1 MVYLIKKNI
10 EHEAE
15 NLWQGKGADICFLQE
30 NISKFIEIVSTKC
43 VEGFGDGIE
52 FPLQYL
58 MDATDHFK
66 EAIKK
71 RDDYLLADCLYYEWR
86 EIIIVFIELCEAL
99 EK

>member
-1 MVYLIKKNI
+1 MIYLIKKNI
-10 EHEAE
+10 EHEAKT
-15 NLWQGKGADICFLQE
+15 LWQGKGADISVLQE
-30 NISKFIEIVSTKC
+30 NISTLVKIITTKC
-43 VEGFGDGIE
+43 AEGFGDGVE

-58 MDATDHFK
+58 IDAINHFK